1 MIQLYAK
8 GTTDFSKNGI
18 SLRPTESTV
27 TFQDNGQFDL
37 EIVIPAQS
45 EYTSFDYGQVL
56 RATVPTQAM
65 AAVNLGT
72 VSYYQVVNAEGSTV
86 YSEVPTI
93 RTVSYKP
100 WNGGGATGQPEYSVG
115 DRVSYSGKNYRCDNW
130 DASSPQV
137 FAPPSN
143 NSWWT
148 EIPRTTGKPGKVAAT
163 LDQGDIVMKTADFN
177 DTYVEAATL
186 DGKQGYIKIADLQA
200 TGETEQRTVPA
211 RTITEQSFTITEI
224 RKEQNNQAIRVTA
237 EHVSYQ
243 LGRTI
248 LGDCNVAGV
257 NPATAIMFIQGAMQ
271 ETYTGGLY
279 TNITDVTI
287 SQDWSWK
294 NAQAAILDP
303 KSGLLGLTGGWMI
316 RDDLDVFILQ
326 QGTPAPKY
334 SVRYGANMKSV
345 KWDGDVSGIVTRIY
359 PIAKTEDGSTLLL
372 PEQYIDTSRTIPFI
386 RPEVLDTKLKVGE
399 TVKNSDGTE
408 TTLTQDDVY
417 TRMRSMANER
427 FTIDKCD
434 QAEINLDLDW
444 VYMPDTVEYA
454 QYTALQNAAPGDW
467 VEVANGPLGISELIR
482 MTGYSWDPML
492 EKYKSAKFGPNKEK
506 ATVAGY
512 SLQSGSVTGRVLAQ
526 NSVGGSAI
534 MAGTITAREI
544 EANSLTADLIASKSI
559 VTELI
564 AANAVTAD
572 EIVANAITSEK
583 IAAAAV
589 TADKILAGAVSAEKI
604 AAEAVTADKI
614 LAGAVTAVK
623 IAANAVTTEKLDA
636 GAVTAAK
643 IAAGAI
649 DADKISAGAIDAIN
663 AKLGT
668 ATITNGMIDNANIS
682 YARIMDASVT
692 SLIAKDAVTDTYYI
706 DKLQVRNAQMVY
718 ATIGELVIKASDNKY
733 YRLDIGTDG
742 SVSPTEVTLT
752 AAEIAAGETSDGHAA
767 IIETDLTVAD
777 LSASNMK
784 AINALIDKITAS
796 RIDVGE
802 LWARQAFI
810 NQLMVT
816 DISSNTYIQSTIGNW
831 ASQSTIT
838 QTINGISSRISSLGY
853 GTIYYSETEPDHNG
867 LVEGDVWIQ
876 PVSDQTWN
884 DVQEMTWAEVSSYTW
899 EQIAG
904 QYRMYTWTGTE
915 WRILFDNMIISELAT
930 EIAQNAYAITL
941 KADQSQ
947 VDTLSGDVSDFAAQ
961 LEVQSQAISAA
972 VSSVNRKSANYVQL
986 TDPSLDSGVT
996 LNDGDTWSK
1005 SAGNGT
1011 WNGVANYT
1019 WNQVA
1024 ALTWDELAGA
1034 SVYTWDGTNERWIKT
1049 SDYGMESVNRSLL
1062 EMTDRQ
1068 VQLMVQEQTL
1078 IGAQVNTNTAQLT
1091 IVADRITQEV
1101 TRATNAEGGKI
1112 DKTTQ
1117 YQTADEIVAEAVS
1130 EAATSAGETY
1140 LAKTSSYQT
1149 ADAIVTEAVRQAG
1162 VLAANGYIQ
1171 KTSSYQDAA
1180 SIVNAA
1186 ETYTNG
1192 QLANYSTTT
1201 QTSTMISA
1209 YVGENAYSKVSGI
1222 TITSAGVDISG
1233 SQYVKIASGGYLQVT
1248 TGNFGID
1255 TNNANYVMWSGAS
1268 TAANSYFRVKKNGEV
1283 TVTKLMVLNEQGTE
1297 TEFNLRTGGLWKL
1310 SYKTVKSTSSS
1321 GGYCTGM
1328 TFSDGSTVNFNSAA
1342 SVVLS
1347 GAWTDNWTKYTV
1359 TAKDGSGTTVGT
1371 ISSGAVTASMTNAQI
1386 KAALEASESHS
1397 TILEAE
1403 ADGETIFVRS
1413 IDASGVYDSGVDSV
1427 AVDRFRF
1434 SSGKSYADLTNGTT
1448 YSASLPDATNWNLT
1462 NSAEHYAT
1470 VTLNVGGKVYS
1481 QSFYRSWIN
1490 GN

>member
-8 GTTDFSKNGI
+8 GTQDFSKNGI

-45 EYTSFDYGQVL
+45 EFTDFDYGQIL
-56 RATVPTQAM
+56 RATVPTQDV

-72 VSYYQVVNAEGSTV
+72 ISYYQVVNAAGSKV

-93 RTVSYKP
+93 RTKSYKQ
-100 WNGGGATGQPEYSVG
+100 WGVGGWTGQPEYSVG
-115 DRVSYSGKNYRCDNW
+115 DKVSYLEKNYRCINW
-130 DASSPQV
+130 DESSPQV
-137 FAPPSN
+137 YVPPHN

-186 DGKQGYIKIADLQA
+186 DGKSGYILIADIMA
-200 TGETEQRTVPA
+200 TGESEQRTVPA

-248 LGDCNVAGV
+248 LSDCNVAGV

-271 ETYTGGLY
+271 ETYAGNLY
-279 TNITDVTI
+279 TNITDVTVNA
-287 SQDWSWK
+287 DWSWK

-316 RDDLDVFILQ
+316 RDDLDVFILT

-372 PEQYIDTSRTIPFI
+372 PEQYIDTARTIPFI
-386 RPEVLDTKLKVGE
+386 RPEVLDTKLKVGD

-417 TRMRSMANER
+417 TRMRSMANDR

-512 SLQSGSVTGRVLAQ
+512 NLQSGSVTGRVLAQ

-534 MAGTITAREI
+534 MAGAITAREI
-544 EANSLTADLIASKSI
+544 ETNSLTADLIASKSI
-559 VTELI
+559 ITELI

-583 IAAAAV
+583 IAASAV

-636 GAVTAAK
+636 EAVTAAK

-752 AAEIAAGETSDGHAA
+752 PAEIAAGETSDGHAA

-784 AINALIDKITAS
+784 AINALIDKLTAS

-816 DISSNTYIQSTIGNW
+816 DISSNSYIQSTIGNW

-930 EIAQNAYAITL
+930 EIEQNAYAITL

-947 VDTLSGDVSDFAAQ
+947 VDTLSGDVSAFAAQ

-986 TDPSLDSGVT
+986 TDPSMDSGVT

-1091 IVADRITQEV
+1091 IVSDRITQEV

-1130 EAATSAGETY
+1130 EAATSAGNTY

-1171 KTSSYQDAA
+1171 KTSTYQDAA

-1209 YVGENAYSKVSGI
+1209 YVGENAYGKVSGI
-1222 TITSAGVDISG
+1222 SITSAGVDISG

-1255 TNNANYVMWSGAS
+1255 TNNANYVMWSGAN

-1297 TEFNLRTGGLWKL
+1297 TEFNLRSGGLWKL

-1321 GGYCTGM
+1321 GGYCTSM
-1328 TFSDGSTVNFNSAA
+1328 SFSDGSSVNF
-1342 SVVLS
+1342 
-1347 GAWTDNWTKYTV
+1347 KH
-1359 TAKDGSGTTVGT
+1359 
-1371 ISSGAVTASMTNAQI
+1371 AVTAHLAGSWSGNTYTVIADNDPDVASVSTTLKGHKGTGTTGGTWNI
-1386 KAALEASESHS
+1386 TEFDSSHKAFASVTKEAGS
-1397 TILEAE
+1397 ILF
-1403 ADGETIFVRS
+1403 GFN
-1413 IDASGVYDSGVDSV
+1413 IDATSEYTAG
-1427 AVDRFRF
+1427 RN
-1434 SSGKSYADLTNGTT
+1434 YADSLYTRYGQAQL
-1448 YSASLPDATNWNLT
+1448 YYKVPGADQYVSAGSHVW
-1462 NSAEHYAT
+1462 YY
-1470 VTLNVGGKVYS
+1470 K
-1481 QSFYRSWIN
+1481 
-1490 GN
+1490 